1 MYFKNQIIHF
11 ISLVIFSITFCLGC
25 SNSNQKSNLNIDNA
39 YIKLPLKGQ
48 DLTSGYLNLTNS
60 SKYALILKEIIC
72 SDVNSTTF
80 HNSETENNSGLISM
94 KKIESLEVLPGE
106 QVIFSPGRKHL
117 MLIGL
122 SKNLQRGDIIN
133 CQIKSNINSLF
144 SVDFEV
150 R

>member
-1 MYFKNQIIHF
+1 M
-11 ISLVIFSITFCLGC
+11 
-25 SNSNQKSNLNIDNA
+25 
-39 YIKLPLKGQ
+39 PLKGQ

-60 SKYALILKEIIC
+60 SKYALILTEIIC

-106 QVIFSPGRKHL
+106 QVIFSPGKKHL

-133 CQIKSNINSLF
+133 CQIKSNINRLF